1 MFSEL
6 AENKDEYAKFY
17 EAFSKNI
24 KLGCHEDAQVKG
36 KRMHQGAFSF
46 AAVTALPPTQSWT
59 YCMYITLMLPHCIK

>member
-24 KLGCHEDAQVKG
+24 KLGCHEDAQVWG
-36 KRMHQGAFSF
+36 KSIRQS
-46 AAVTALPPTQSWT
+46 AVVASSGTRARACPG
-59 YCMYITLMLPHCIK
+59 